1 MILRAALVLA
11 LACSCAAPA
20 SAPPPLG
27 RFERTAPGMGTEFRI
42 VLYAAEEECAERA
55 FDAAFARIEALEA
68 RLSDYRDDSELSRLS
83 ARSSEGAPTPPIEV
97 SEELWTVLE
106 RAERVSRE
114 SGGAFDVTVGPLV
127 RLWRRAG
134 RRGELPDE
142 AALERAKRSVG
153 HEELELDPATRSVRL
168 LAPDMR
174 LDLGGIAKGYALD
187 EALRVLAELGID
199 SALVDGGGDIAVGA
213 APLGAEGWR
222 LALQGAGED
231 VAPAVLVLERAAVA
245 TSGDAY
251 RHVDVGGV
259 RYSHIV
265 DPATGLGLTDR
276 VTVSVVARD
285 ATTADACA
293 SAACV
298 MGLERGLE
306 WIEARPGLEARFTR
320 LENGAVRACQSEG
333 LARMMQAL
341 LSRIEDPEPAE
352 APCPNPKSLPPVPPV
367 VSS

>member
-1 MILRAALVLA
+1 MILRAALALS
-11 LACSCAAPA
+11 LACSCAVPS
-20 SAPPPLG
+20 SAPPPLE
-27 RFERTAPGMGTEFRI
+27 RFERTAPSMGTEFRI
-42 VLYAAEEECAERA
+42 VLYAAGEASAERA

-68 RLSDYRDDSELSRLS
+68 RLSDYQETSELSRLS
-83 ARSSEGAPTPPIEV
+83 ARSSEGAPTPPVLV

-106 RAERVSRE
+106 HAERISLE
-114 SGGAFDVTVGPLV
+114 TGGAFDVTVGPLV
-127 RLWRRAG
+127 RLWRRAA
-134 RRGELPDE
+134 RRGELPDAE
-142 AALERAKRSVG
+142 ALERARGSVG
-153 HEELELDPATRSVRL
+153 HEKLELDPATRSVRL

-187 EALRVLAELGID
+187 EALRVLAELGIE

-213 APLGAEGWR
+213 APPGAVGWR

-276 VTVSVVARD
+276 VTVSVVAGD

-341 LSRIEDPEPAE
+341 LSRIEIPDPAE
-352 APCPNPKSLPPVPPV
+352 PPCPNRKNPSSVPPA